1 MDILCAIAYSKNV
14 FISEGR
20 DMIVA
25 RSGNNKVRPKLVK
38 DISRRQLDSMTCL
51 PSIPENCPNCGTKFQ
66 ADHIFVVRDK
76 KRRVAECWR
85 CHTKYYF
92 KKPSDKNKN
101 EKPKPQKN
109 AKKKELSSVQ
119 PVWPPELLLLPKEPP
134 EMGND
139 PETIAVID
147 LKFGKN
153 YGYLTVTNDY
163 RLQDTKERGLYWIQ
177 RELAYKAL
185 IAMLLG
191 EKKFSYKDQSIK
203 INYYYTHEGPL
214 FQIIKDRFLRFSN
227 TESPVDIYLCESS
240 EIHRFDVLEELTALI
255 FIPEN
260 NSHAP
265 LTVYYN
271 KLNDRYYSRIGDYKL
286 FLKTHGLPINKLVLC
301 SGIMNEG
308 TLNAESK
315 LKILGYS
322 VNAQDDFSQMYRE
335 RILQE
340 IIEGRLMTKR
350 EIMKH
355 LDFLISIHDA
365 EYRFDDAVR
374 KWTHDLQFVSNYTPS
389 HHRTVTGSIINPN
402 VL

>member
-1 MDILCAIAYSKNV
+1 MAGPGIDR
-14 FISEGR
+14 G
-20 DMIVA
+20 
-25 RSGNNKVRPKLVK
+25 RSGFVK
-38 DISRRQLDSMTCL
+38 YISSRQLDSMTCL
-51 PSIPENCPNCGTKFQ
+51 PKIPENCPNCGTALRSRFTY
-66 ADHIFVVRDK
+66 IIRDQRYK
-76 KRRVAECWR
+76 GAECWK
-85 CHTKYYF
+85 CHMKYYQRQPSTKSN
-92 KKPSDKNKN
+92 KKRSKK
-101 EKPKPQKN
+101 Q
-109 AKKKELSSVQ
+109 KKKAPSVSPKKEVTSVQ
-119 PVWPPELLLLPKEPP
+119 PVWPPELLLLPKELP

-147 LKFGKN
+147 LKFRKD
-153 YGYLTVTNDY
+153 YGYLTITNNP
-163 RLQDTKERGLYWIQ
+163 RLQDTKEKGIYWIQ

-185 IAMLLG
+185 IAMFLEEETFL
-191 EKKFSYKDQSIK
+191 YKDQSIK

-255 FIPEN
+255 FIPEI
-260 NSHAP
+260 NSYAP

-365 EYRFDDAVR
+365 DYRFDDAVR

-389 HHRTVTGSIINPN
+389 HHRTVTGSIVNPN